1 MRTLEWTPA
10 KLMNEWTT
18 QSFVDKINACSYAWR
33 ENDAILTPA
42 PCCVGQVGKQG
53 KLDSLE
59 ILRRKN
65 DDAV

>member
-1 MRTLEWTPA
+1 MQGG
-10 KLMNEWTT
+10 KMT
-18 QSFVDKINACSYAWR
+18 QYLF
-33 ENDAILTPA
+33 TPA